1 MAHKFTKHSPKDTVI
16 HKTYF
21 NYNKISQ
28 YSMEI
33 SQKSRKFTVIVNK
46 EKEGGYS
53 GQCLELPGAISEG
66 ETLEELKANMT
77 DAINLVLQYI
87 ESRAKKDKS
96 KIIEIT
102 T

>member
-1 MAHKFTKHSPKDTVI
+1 
-16 HKTYF
+16 
-21 NYNKISQ
+21 
-28 YSMEI
+28 MEI

-66 ETLEELKANMT
+66 ETLEDLKANMT

>member
-1 MAHKFTKHSPKDTVI
+1 
-16 HKTYF
+16 
-21 NYNKISQ
+21 
-28 YSMEI
+28 MEI

-66 ETLEELKANMT
+66 ETLKELKTNMT

>member
-1 MAHKFTKHSPKDTVI
+1 
-16 HKTYF
+16 
-21 NYNKISQ
+21 
-28 YSMEI
+28 MEI

-66 ETLEELKANMT
+66 ETLEGLKSNMT

-96 KIIEIT
+96 KIIEIST
-102 T
+102 

>member
-1 MAHKFTKHSPKDTVI
+1 
-16 HKTYF
+16 
-21 NYNKISQ
+21 
-28 YSMEI
+28 MEI

-46 EKEGGYS
+46 EKEGGYN

-66 ETLEELKANMT
+66 ETLKELKTNMT

>member
-1 MAHKFTKHSPKDTVI
+1 
-16 HKTYF
+16 
-21 NYNKISQ
+21 
-28 YSMEI
+28 MEI

-53 GQCLELPGAISEG
+53 GQCIELPGAISQG
-66 ETLEELKANMT
+66 ETLEELKANMV
-77 DAINLVLQYI
+77 DAISLVLEYI
-87 ESRAKKDKS
+87 QDKAKKEKS

>member
-1 MAHKFTKHSPKDTVI
+1 
-16 HKTYF
+16 
-21 NYNKISQ
+21 
-28 YSMEI
+28 MEI

-66 ETLEELKANMT
+66 ETLKDLKTNMT

-96 KIIEIT
+96 NT
-102 T
+102 RTFLSS